1 MPASGTSEHVAVI
14 SGAGGGIGR
23 AIAAAL
29 HREGARLALLDL
41 ERTALEET
49 RREIG
54 AAETDCLLLPCDIT
68 DAAASAKAITGTLAA
83 FGRIDLLV
91 NNAGR
96 YQLNR
101 LADPDAPAV
110 YEQLYRI
117 NALAPL
123 YLAHACREALVQSR
137 GCIINM
143 ASTEAFIA
151 GSVSLGYTASKHA
164 VAGLTKALATEL
176 GPAGVRVNA
185 IAPGVVETPMVA
197 HLTSQKRHAEK
208 MLTRTPLGR
217 FAQPAEIASIVLFL
231 ASPAASYLTGAVLPA
246 DGAYMLT

>member
-1 MPASGTSEHVAVI
+1 MPASTKPARVAVI

-29 HREGARLALLDL
+29 HRDGARLALLDL
-41 ERTALEET
+41 EGAALEET
-49 RREIG
+49 RRELG
-54 AAETDCLLLPCDIT
+54 ATETDCLLLACDVT
-68 DAAASAKAITGTLAA
+68 DAGAAARAIAQALAA
-83 FGRIDLLV
+83 FGQIDLLV

-137 GCIINM
+137 GSIVNM

-176 GPAGVRVNA
+176 APAGIRVNA
-185 IAPGVVETPMVA
+185 VAPGVVETPMVA

-208 MLTRTPLGR
+208 MLGRTPLGR
-217 FAQPAEIASIVLFL
+217 FAQPAEIAAIVLFL
-231 ASPAASYLTGAVLPA
+231 ASPAASYLTGAILPA